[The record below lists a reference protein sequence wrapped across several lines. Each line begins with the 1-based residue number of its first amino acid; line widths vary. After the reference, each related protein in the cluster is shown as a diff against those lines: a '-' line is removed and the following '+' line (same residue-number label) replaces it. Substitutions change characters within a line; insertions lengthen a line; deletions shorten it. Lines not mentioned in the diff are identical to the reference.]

1 VELNLADLFEAV
13 ADALPE
19 REALVVGGT
28 RLTYTD
34 LDARANRLAH
44 VLRHHGITAGDHV
57 GLWLYNGVPYIE
69 GMLAAYKLRA
79 VPVNI
84 NYRYGREEMRYL
96 FDDSECRLVL
106 HEPEFSERWAEV
118 VPILRR
124 PPVPVVVDDAYEHQ
138 LALASP
144 ERDFST
150 RSADDIYLLYTGGTT
165 GLPKG
170 VMWRHEDIFYAA
182 MGGSSRAG
190 DELSPVTDVVRAAA
204 STPSRRVLA
213 APPLIHG
220 TAQWAAFTTF
230 QQGGTVVLS
239 ADRSFDPA
247 SLWRLTADERIGMLV
262 LIGDA
267 FARPLLDALEADPA
281 AWDLSRLRIL
291 MSGGAV
297 LAPAVKNGLHR
308 LLPRIRV
315 IDVYGSSE
323 SGTQARM
330 TTTNGQT
337 AAVFAVDD
345 HTVVLDE
352 ANQPVEPG
360 SGRVGRLARRGHVPL
375 GYYND
380 PVKTAA
386 TFPVIDGVRWAVPG
400 DMATVDAD
408 GVVRVLGR
416 GSTCINSG
424 GEKVYPEEVEGVLKS
439 HAGVFDTLVVGTPD
453 DRWGEVVAA
462 VVQPRSGWDLNGED
476 LQNHV
481 RRQLSGYK
489 VPRRIVFVTSVQRA
503 PSGKADYRWAREVA
517 SGVEPATTPDTPDN
531 SDSRTVPSKKA
542 GLDSR

>member
-19 REALVVGGT
+19 REALVVGEA
-28 RLTYTD
+28 RLTYAD
-34 LDARANRLAH
+34 LDARANRVAH
-44 VLRHHGITAGDHV
+44 VLRRRGIAAGDHV

-69 GMLAAYKLRA
+69 GMLGAYKLRA

-84 NYRYGREEMRYL
+84 NYRYLHEELRYL
-96 FDDSECRLVL
+96 LDDSACRLVL
-106 HEPEFSERWAEV
+106 HEPEFSERLADV
-118 VPILRR
+118 APTLRR
-124 PPVPVVVDDAYEHQ
+124 PPAAVVVNDAYERQ
-138 LALASP
+138 LALAAL
-144 ERDFST
+144 ERDFPT

-182 MGGSSRAG
+182 MGGAGRAG
-190 DELSPVTDVVRAAA
+190 EQPSNVADVVRVAAK
-204 STPSRRVLA
+204 SPSHRVLA

-239 ADRSFDPA
+239 PERPFDPA
-247 SLWRLTADERIGMLV
+247 SLWRLAADERIGMLV

-267 FARPLLDALEADPA
+267 FARPLLDALEADPG
-281 AWDLSRLRIL
+281 AWDLSHLRIL

-297 LAPAVKNGLHR
+297 LAPAVKRGLHR
-308 LLPRIRV
+308 RLPGIRV

-330 TTTNGQT
+330 ATTNGQT
-337 AAVFAVDD
+337 AAVFAVGD

-352 ANQPVEPG
+352 ANRPVEPG

-453 DRWGEVVAA
+453 DRWGEVVSA
-462 VVQPRSGWDLNGED
+462 VVQPRDGWDLTVED
-476 LQNHV
+476 LQDHV
-481 RRQLSGYK
+481 RGQLSGYK
-489 VPRRIVFVTSVQRA
+489 VPRRIVFVTKVQRA
-503 PSGKADYRWAREVA
+503 PTGKADYRWARDVA
-517 SGVEPATTPDTPDN
+517 TGGLAAQRVAT
-531 SDSRTVPSKKA
+531 SDSRTVPWKKA